1 MVVSV
6 KRARER
12 NKYGSMLM
20 ASGKPPLK
28 SQDKKVVMNML
39 VISALERLKQEDQE
53 LAASLGYTGTFFFF
67 FFYSGFLPRTTAENY
82 PFRLSVTILYCA
94 SV

>member
-6 KRARER
+6 KRERER

-20 ASGKPPLK
+20 ASGKPP

-39 VISALERLKQEDQE
+39 VISALGRLKQEDQE
-53 LAASLGYTGTFFFF
+53 LAASLGYTGTFFF
-67 FFYSGFLPRTTAENY
+67 S
-82 PFRLSVTILYCA
+82 SSILDSCQE
-94 SV
+94 